1 MAKKSKRT
9 IPKRRRPTA
18 SGRPRVTAPE
28 SGGAQPEGERLQ
40 KVLSAAGLGSRRA
53 CEELI
58 TAGRVEV
65 DRATVSQL
73 GTRVDPH
80 RQEIRVD
87 GEPLPQPKRVYYAV
101 NKPAG
106 VVSTHRDPD
115 HRERVI
121 DLVPGDPEGLIT
133 VGRLDLGSEGLIL
146 VTNDGDLA
154 NRLTHPRYGV
164 HKTYRVQVAGRPE
177 RETLATLRQG
187 IHLAEG
193 VAHVESAEVK
203 SHRKQSTILELVL
216 AEGRNREIRR
226 MLARL
231 GHKVIRLVRIAVG
244 PVRLGELPPGAY
256 RPLTRQEVVALR
268 RAAGGPNR

>member
-1 MAKKSKRT
+1 MAKKKRTASKRHRS
-9 IPKRRRPTA
+9 PAPSSRR
-18 SGRPRVTAPE
+18 SNAPSPPAAE
-28 SGGAQPEGERLQ
+28 PEGERLQ

-65 DRATVSQL
+65 DRVVVTQL
-73 GTRVDPH
+73 GTRVDLH
-80 RQEIRVD
+80 GQEVRVD
-87 GEPLPQPKRVYYAV
+87 GEPLPRPKRVYYAV
-101 NKPAG
+101 NKPPG

-115 HRERVI
+115 RRERVI

-133 VGRLDLGSEGLIL
+133 VGRLDLGSEGLIF
-146 VTNDGDLA
+146 VTNDGELA

-164 HKTYRVQVAGRPE
+164 RKTYRVQVAGRPE

-193 VAHVESAEVK
+193 VAHVESAVVK

-216 AEGRNREIRR
+216 TEGRNREIRR

-244 PVRLGELPPGAY
+244 PVRLGEMPPGAY
-256 RPLTRQEVVALR
+256 RPLTRQEVTELR
-268 RAAGGPNR
+268 RAAAGPDR

>member
-1 MAKKSKRT
+1 MAKKKRT
-9 IPKRRRPTA
+9 APKRRRPPA
-18 SGRPRVTAPE
+18 SSRRSNAPPSPAVE
-28 SGGAQPEGERLQ
+28 PEGERLQ

-53 CEELI
+53 CEELV

-65 DRATVSQL
+65 DRTVVTQL

-80 RQEIRVD
+80 CQEIRVD
-87 GEPLPQPKRVYYAV
+87 GEPLPRPKRVYYAV
-101 NKPAG
+101 NKPPG

-115 HRERVI
+115 RRERVI

-133 VGRLDLGSEGLIL
+133 VGRLDVGSEGLIL
-146 VTNDGDLA
+146 VTNDGDLT

-164 HKTYRVQVAGRPE
+164 QKTYRVQVAGRPE

-193 VAHVESAEVK
+193 VAHVESVAVK
-203 SHRKQSTILELVL
+203 SHQKQSTILELVL
-216 AEGRNREIRR
+216 TEGRNREIRR

-244 PVRLGELPPGAY
+244 PVRLGEMPPGAY
-256 RPLTRQEVVALR
+256 RPLSRQEVVALR
-268 RAAGGPNR
+268 QAAGASSR